1 MFETNSGK
9 ITLKLIFKD
18 HWSNFLRAHDVRAVV
33 IENVEKTMNCGDG
46 EKLGYHLYRCKK
58 CGTKRSVPNTCKSR
72 FCNSCGKIATDN
84 WMKKAEKRLANVPHH
99 HIVFSPPSEL
109 WLLFRRES
117 LAS

>member
-1 MFETNSGK
+1 MFETISGK
-9 ITLKLIFKD
+9 VTLKQIFKD
-18 HWSNFLRAHDVRAVV
+18 HWSAFLSAHDVRDCVKK
-33 IENVEKTMNCGDG
+33 NVEKMLNCGDG

-109 WLLFRRES
+109 WLLFRRQS
-117 LAS
+117 FTS